1 MTLSFATDT
10 REWDIVGVGD
20 IDVDLYLGVSALA
33 GPDEKVGAALLG
45 EYPGGMIAN
54 VCCAASRVGS
64 SSAMM
69 GVVGEDVY
77 GHIAV
82 AGLTEFGVDTSLVR
96 VRAGGRTFFCVVMLD
111 ASGEKALTAVD
122 TDCHLPTRDDIDTE
136 AFALTRVVHLMGDD
150 LETATW
156 TAAEARARGARVSL
170 DLEPST
176 AVHGPEALRPLLEST
191 DIVFMNVAGC
201 VAAFGTDLPSAISA
215 ILDMGPT
222 ISVLTRGARGV
233 LAVSGDTSVTVPALN
248 LPVVDTTGAG
258 DCFIGVFLNRI
269 LGGWDLAAATRFATA
284 AAALSIGSVGS
295 RTALPDAK
303 QVSALI
309 DHTTAL
315 ISRTGAT

>member
-1 MTLSFATDT
+1 MTLSFATDP
-10 REWDIVGVGD
+10 RKWDIVGVGD

-45 EYPGGMIAN
+45 EHPGGMIAN

-64 SSAMM
+64 PTAMM
-69 GVVGEDVY
+69 GVVGDDVY
-77 GHIAV
+77 GRTAV
-82 AGLTEFGVDTSLVR
+82 AGLAEFGVDTSLVR
-96 VRAGGRTFFCVVMLD
+96 VRAGGRTFFCVIMLD

-122 TDCHLPTRDDIDTE
+122 TDCHLPTLDDIDPD
-136 AFALTRVVHLMGDD
+136 AFALTRIVHLMGDN

-156 TAAEARARGARVSL
+156 TATEARARGARVSL

-176 AVHGPEALRPLLEST
+176 AVHGREALRPLLAAT

-201 VAAFGTDLPSAISA
+201 VTAFGADLSRAMSAV
-215 ILDMGPT
+215 LDMGPT
-222 ISVLTRGARGV
+222 ISVLTRGADGV

-258 DCFIGVFLNRI
+258 DCFIGAFLNRL
-269 LGGWDLAAATRFATA
+269 LGGWDLAGATRFATA

-295 RTALPDAK
+295 RTALADAE
-303 QVSALI
+303 QVYALV
-309 DHTTAL
+309 DRTTAL
-315 ISRTGAT
+315 IS